1 MVKGTKNKQQDD
13 SKARQKDA
21 VKRLFSYV
29 LQYKKRIAIAFCA
42 MIVNAG
48 ASSLIA
54 ILVGQLTDK
63 GFYEKDPNA
72 IWWAPGALLAISL
85 AYGVAS
91 FVSAYYLQSISQS
104 VLFNF
109 RNALFSRVLR
119 WPAEVYQRRN
129 SGLVMTTFLNQAGTA
144 LGGAME
150 LIATIFRDSLQIIAL
165 LCVLF
170 YHNWQLSL
178 VSFVVAPFLALIIR
192 WVSKRTRRYA
202 GGFQEALADLANV
215 IREGYSGQRM
225 VKIYG
230 AYDYEEERFTKFN
243 GKMKK
248 LALRRKAVSASGT
261 PMTHFVSMC
270 AVSIVVVVA
279 LLQAQ
284 HGMLSLGEFITF
296 LSALLLLMTP
306 IRHLSSL
313 NGSTAAMSVAAESI
327 FEMLDEAEEAD
338 PGQTELKKTRGDVR
352 FERVSHQY
360 VGADRPSVQNFTLD
374 VKAGE
379 TVALVGAS
387 GAGKTTL
394 INLIP
399 RFWVPTSGEI
409 YFDGVAQSSVTL
421 KSLREQIS
429 LVSQDVVLFD
439 DTIAANIA
447 YGNEKATREEIEA
460 AAKKASCHDFIAA
473 LPEGY
478 DTLAGDAG
486 SHLSGGERQRIA
498 GSKLSGGQK
507 QRISIARALL
517 KDAPILLLDEA
528 TSALDTE
535 SEKYIQ
541 QSLDE
546 LMKGRT
552 TFVVAHRLSTII
564 GADKIVVMKDGQIQ
578 EVGKHQ
584 ELLDKKGLYAHLYSI
599 QFATPHHE

>member
-1 MVKGTKNKQQDD
+1 MNQRKESNNQEKLKGQQQD
-13 SKARQKDA
+13 A
-21 VKRLFSYV
+21 VRRLFSHV
-29 LQYKKRIAIAFCA
+29 IRYKKWLAVA
-42 MIVNAG
+42 MVAMVVTAG
-48 ASSLIA
+48 SSSLIA

-63 GFYEKDPNA
+63 GFYEKDPTA
-72 IWWAPGALLAISL
+72 IWWAPGALLVISL
-85 AYGVAS
+85 AYGISS
-91 FVSAYYLQSISQS
+91 FVSAYFLQIISQDI
-104 VLFNF
+104 LCKF
-109 RNALFSRVLR
+109 RTQLFSRVLR
-119 WPAEVYQRRN
+119 WPASTYQKRN
-129 SGLVMTTFLNQAGTA
+129 SGMVVSVFINQAGTA
-144 LGGAME
+144 LGTATE
-150 LIATIFRDSLQIIAL
+150 LMATIFRDSLQIVAL

-192 WVSKRTRRYA
+192 WVGKKTRRY
-202 GGFQEALADLANV
+202 GGGYQKSLAELTSV
-215 IREGYSGQRM
+215 VQEGYKGQRM
-225 VKIYG
+225 VKIYDAYNYEQQRFMG
-230 AYDYEEERFTKFN
+230 ANELMR
-243 GKMKK
+243 K
-248 LALRRKAVSASGT
+248 LSVRMKAVSGAGT

-279 LLQAQ
+279 LLQSQ
-284 HGMLSLGEFITF
+284 HGMLTLGEFITF
-296 LSALLLLMTP
+296 LSALLLLLTP

-313 NGSTAAMSVAAESI
+313 NGATSRVRVAAESI
-327 FEMLDEAEEAD
+327 FEMLDELEEQD
-338 PGQTELKKTRGDVR
+338 PGKNELKEIRGDVC

-360 VGADRPSVQNFTLD
+360 AGADKPSVKDFSLE

-399 RFWVPTSGEI
+399 RFWVPSSGEI
-409 YFDGVAQSSVTL
+409 YFDGIAQSSVTL

-429 LVSQDVVLFD
+429 LVSQDVILFD

-447 YGNEKATREEIEA
+447 YGNETATREQIEEVARA
-460 AAKKASCHDFIAA
+460 AYLMPFVET
-473 LPEGY
+473 LPKGL
-478 DTLAGDAG
+478 DTQV
-486 SHLSGGERQRIA
+486 GEA

-517 KDAPILLLDEA
+517 KNAPILLLDEA

-541 QSLDE
+541 KSLDE

-564 GADKIVVMKDGQIQ
+564 GADKIVVMKNGQIC
-578 EVGKHQ
+578 EVGRHE
-584 ELLDKKGLYAHLYSI
+584 ELLQKKGLYEHLYNI
-599 QFATPHHE
+599 QFASKQDDTLK

>member
-1 MVKGTKNKQQDD
+1 MNQRTESNNQEKLKGQQQD
-13 SKARQKDA
+13 A
-21 VKRLFSYV
+21 VRRLFSHV
-29 LQYKKRIAIAFCA
+29 IRYKKWLAVA
-42 MIVNAG
+42 MVAMVVTAG
-48 ASSLIA
+48 SSSLIA

-63 GFYEKDPNA
+63 GFYEKDPTA
-72 IWWAPGALLAISL
+72 IWWAPGALLVISL
-85 AYGVAS
+85 AYGISS
-91 FVSAYYLQSISQS
+91 FVSAYFLQIISQDI
-104 VLFNF
+104 LCKF
-109 RNALFSRVLR
+109 RTQLFSRVLR
-119 WPAEVYQRRN
+119 WPASTYQKRN
-129 SGLVMTTFLNQAGTA
+129 SGMVVSVFINQAGTA
-144 LGGAME
+144 LGTATE
-150 LIATIFRDSLQIIAL
+150 LMATIFRDSLQIVAL

-192 WVSKRTRRYA
+192 WVGKKTRRY
-202 GGFQEALADLANV
+202 GGGYQKSLAELTSV
-215 IREGYSGQRM
+215 VQEGYKGQRM
-225 VKIYG
+225 VKIYDAYNYEQQRFMG
-230 AYDYEEERFTKFN
+230 ANELMR
-243 GKMKK
+243 K
-248 LALRRKAVSASGT
+248 LSVRMKAVSGAGT

-279 LLQAQ
+279 LLQSQ
-284 HGMLSLGEFITF
+284 HGMLTLGEFITF
-296 LSALLLLMTP
+296 LSALLLLLTP

-313 NGSTAAMSVAAESI
+313 NGATSRVRVAAESI
-327 FEMLDEAEEAD
+327 FEMLDELEEQD
-338 PGQTELKKTRGDVR
+338 PGKNELKEIRGDMC

-360 VGADRPSVQNFTLD
+360 AGADKPSVKDFSLE

-399 RFWVPTSGEI
+399 RFWVPSSGEI
-409 YFDGVAQSSVTL
+409 YFDGIAQSSVTL

-429 LVSQDVVLFD
+429 LVSQDVILFD

-447 YGNEKATREEIEA
+447 YGNETATREQIEEA
-460 AAKKASCHDFIAA
+460 ARAA
-473 LPEGY
+473 YLMPFVETLPKGL
-478 DTLAGDAG
+478 DTQV
-486 SHLSGGERQRIA
+486 GEA

-517 KDAPILLLDEA
+517 KNAPILLLDEA

-541 QSLDE
+541 KSLDE

-564 GADKIVVMKDGQIQ
+564 GADKIVVMKNGQIC
-578 EVGKHQ
+578 EVGRHE
-584 ELLDKKGLYAHLYSI
+584 ELLQKKGLYEHLYNI
-599 QFATPHHE
+599 QFASKQDDTLK

>member
-1 MVKGTKNKQQDD
+1 MVKGTNNKQLDD

-29 LQYKKRIAIAFCA
+29 LQYKKRIAIALCA

-192 WVSKRTRRYA
+192 WVGKSTRRYA

-460 AAKKASCHDFIAA
+460 AAKAAYLMPFIET
-473 LPEGY
+473 LPQGL
-478 DTLAGDAG
+478 DTMV
-486 SHLSGGERQRIA
+486 GEA

-517 KDAPILLLDEA
+517 KDAPILLPIEYVP
-528 TSALDTE
+528 T
-535 SEKYIQ
+535 EKYMQ
-541 QSLDE
+541 VYEEAL
-546 LMKGRT
+546 KNYAG
-552 TFVVAHRLSTII
+552 VVANAI
-564 GADKIVVMKDGQIQ
+564 GSLADKVISRRGRDVVLVSLARAGIPI
-578 EVGKHQ
+578 GI
-584 ELLDKKGLYAHLYSI
+584 LLKRYIKYKYGYDIMHYSI
-599 QFATPHHE
+599 SPLTVYNRDCQCGRYC

>member
-1 MVKGTKNKQQDD
+1 MNQRTESNNQEKLKGQQP
-13 SKARQKDA
+13 DA
-21 VKRLFSYV
+21 VRRLFSHV
-29 LQYKKRIAIAFCA
+29 IRYKKWLAVA
-42 MIVNAG
+42 MVAMVVTAG
-48 ASSLIA
+48 SSSLIA

-63 GFYEKDPNA
+63 GFYEKDPTA
-72 IWWAPGALLAISL
+72 IWWAPGALLVISL
-85 AYGVAS
+85 AYGISS
-91 FVSAYYLQSISQS
+91 FVSAYFLQIISQDI
-104 VLFNF
+104 LCKF
-109 RNALFSRVLR
+109 RTQLFSRVLR
-119 WPAEVYQRRN
+119 WPASTYQKRN
-129 SGLVMTTFLNQAGTA
+129 SGMVVSVFINQAGTA
-144 LGGAME
+144 LGTATE
-150 LIATIFRDSLQIIAL
+150 LMATIFRDSLQIVAL

-192 WVSKRTRRYA
+192 WVGKKTRRY
-202 GGFQEALADLANV
+202 GGGYQKSLAELTSV
-215 IREGYSGQRM
+215 VQEGYKGQRM
-225 VKIYG
+225 VKIYDAYKYEQQRFMG
-230 AYDYEEERFTKFN
+230 ANELMR
-243 GKMKK
+243 K
-248 LALRRKAVSASGT
+248 LSVRMKAVSGAGT

-279 LLQAQ
+279 LLQSQ
-284 HGMLSLGEFITF
+284 HGMLTLGEFITF
-296 LSALLLLMTP
+296 LSALLLLLTP

-313 NGSTAAMSVAAESI
+313 NGATSRVRVAAESI
-327 FEMLDEAEEAD
+327 FEMLDELEEQD
-338 PGQTELKKTRGDVR
+338 PGKNELKEIRGDVC

-360 VGADRPSVQNFTLD
+360 AGADKPSVKDFSLE

-399 RFWVPTSGEI
+399 RFWVPSSGEI
-409 YFDGVAQSSVTL
+409 YFDGIAQSSVTL

-429 LVSQDVVLFD
+429 LVSQDVILFD

-447 YGNEKATREEIEA
+447 YGNETATREQIEEA
-460 AAKKASCHDFIAA
+460 ARAA
-473 LPEGY
+473 YLMPFVETLPKGL
-478 DTLAGDAG
+478 DTQV
-486 SHLSGGERQRIA
+486 GEA

-517 KDAPILLLDEA
+517 KNAPILLLDEA

-541 QSLDE
+541 KSLDE

-564 GADKIVVMKDGQIQ
+564 GADKIVVMKNGQIC
-578 EVGKHQ
+578 EVGRHD
-584 ELLDKKGLYAHLYSI
+584 ELLQKKGLYEHLYNI
-599 QFATPHHE
+599 QFASKQDDALE

>member
-1 MVKGTKNKQQDD
+1 MNQRKESNNQEKLKGQQQD
-13 SKARQKDA
+13 A
-21 VKRLFSYV
+21 VRRLFSHV
-29 LQYKKRIAIAFCA
+29 IRYKKWLAVA
-42 MIVNAG
+42 MVAMVVTAG
-48 ASSLIA
+48 SSSLIA

-63 GFYEKDPNA
+63 GFYEKDPTA
-72 IWWAPGALLAISL
+72 IWWAPGALLVISL
-85 AYGVAS
+85 AYGISS
-91 FVSAYYLQSISQS
+91 FVSAYFLQVISQDI
-104 VLFNF
+104 LCKF
-109 RNALFSRVLR
+109 RTQLFSRVLR
-119 WPAEVYQRRN
+119 WPASTYQKRN
-129 SGLVMTTFLNQAGTA
+129 SGMVVSVFINQAGTA
-144 LGGAME
+144 LGTATE
-150 LIATIFRDSLQIIAL
+150 LMATIFRDSLQIVAL

-192 WVSKRTRRYA
+192 WVGKKTRRY
-202 GGFQEALADLANV
+202 GGGYQKSLAELTSV
-215 IREGYSGQRM
+215 VQEGYKGQRM
-225 VKIYG
+225 VKIYDAYNYEQQRFMG
-230 AYDYEEERFTKFN
+230 ANELMR
-243 GKMKK
+243 K
-248 LALRRKAVSASGT
+248 LSVRMKAVSGAGT

-279 LLQAQ
+279 LLQSQ
-284 HGMLSLGEFITF
+284 HGMLTLGEFITF
-296 LSALLLLMTP
+296 LSALLLLLTP

-313 NGSTAAMSVAAESI
+313 NGATSRVRVAAESI
-327 FEMLDEAEEAD
+327 FEMLDELEEQD
-338 PGQTELKKTRGDVR
+338 PGKNELKEIRGDVC

-360 VGADRPSVQNFTLD
+360 AGADKPSVKDFSLE

-399 RFWVPTSGEI
+399 RFWVPSSGEI
-409 YFDGVAQSSVTL
+409 YFDGIAQSSVTL

-429 LVSQDVVLFD
+429 LVSQDVILFD

-447 YGNEKATREEIEA
+447 YGNETATREQIEEA
-460 AAKKASCHDFIAA
+460 ARAA
-473 LPEGY
+473 YLMPFVETLPKGL
-478 DTLAGDAG
+478 DTQV
-486 SHLSGGERQRIA
+486 GEA

-517 KDAPILLLDEA
+517 KNAPILLLDEA

-541 QSLDE
+541 KSLDE

-564 GADKIVVMKDGQIQ
+564 GADKIVVMKNGQIC
-578 EVGKHQ
+578 EVGRHE
-584 ELLDKKGLYAHLYSI
+584 ELLQKKGLYEHLYNI
-599 QFATPHHE
+599 QFASKQDDTLK

>member
-1 MVKGTKNKQQDD
+1 MNQRTESNNQEKLKGQQQD
-13 SKARQKDA
+13 A
-21 VKRLFSYV
+21 VRRLFSHV
-29 LQYKKRIAIAFCA
+29 IRYKKWLAVA
-42 MIVNAG
+42 MVAMVVTAG
-48 ASSLIA
+48 SSSLIA

-63 GFYEKDPNA
+63 GFYEKDPTA
-72 IWWAPGALLAISL
+72 IWWAPGALLVISL
-85 AYGVAS
+85 AYGISS
-91 FVSAYYLQSISQS
+91 FVSAYFLQIISQDI
-104 VLFNF
+104 LCKF
-109 RNALFSRVLR
+109 RTQLFSRVLR
-119 WPAEVYQRRN
+119 WPASTYQKRN
-129 SGLVMTTFLNQAGTA
+129 SGMVVSVFINQAGTA
-144 LGGAME
+144 LGTATE
-150 LIATIFRDSLQIIAL
+150 LMATIFRDSLQIVAL

-192 WVSKRTRRYA
+192 WVGKKTRRY
-202 GGFQEALADLANV
+202 GGGYQKSLAELTSV
-215 IREGYSGQRM
+215 VQEGYKGQRM
-225 VKIYG
+225 VKIYDAYNYEQQRFMG
-230 AYDYEEERFTKFN
+230 ANELMR
-243 GKMKK
+243 K
-248 LALRRKAVSASGT
+248 LSVRMKAVSGAGT

-279 LLQAQ
+279 LLQSQ
-284 HGMLSLGEFITF
+284 HGMLTLGEFITF
-296 LSALLLLMTP
+296 LSALLLLLTP

-313 NGSTAAMSVAAESI
+313 NGATSRVRVAAESI
-327 FEMLDEAEEAD
+327 FEMLDELEEQD
-338 PGQTELKKTRGDVR
+338 PGKNELKEIRGDVC

-360 VGADRPSVQNFTLD
+360 AGADKPSVKDFSLE

-399 RFWVPTSGEI
+399 RFWVPSSGEI
-409 YFDGVAQSSVTL
+409 YFDGIAQSSVTL

-429 LVSQDVVLFD
+429 LVSQDVILFD

-447 YGNEKATREEIEA
+447 YGNETATREQIEEA
-460 AAKKASCHDFIAA
+460 ARAAYLMPFIET
-473 LPEGY
+473 LPKGL
-478 DTLAGDAG
+478 DTQV
-486 SHLSGGERQRIA
+486 GEA

-517 KDAPILLLDEA
+517 KNAPILLLDEA

-541 QSLDE
+541 KSLDE

-564 GADKIVVMKDGQIQ
+564 GADKIVVMKNGQIC
-578 EVGKHQ
+578 EVGRHD
-584 ELLDKKGLYAHLYSI
+584 ELLQKKGLYEHLYNI
-599 QFATPHHE
+599 QFASKQDDALE

>member
-1 MVKGTKNKQQDD
+1 MNQRTESNNQEKLKGQQP
-13 SKARQKDA
+13 DA
-21 VKRLFSYV
+21 VRRLFSHV
-29 LQYKKRIAIAFCA
+29 IRYKKWLAVA
-42 MIVNAG
+42 MVAMVVTAG
-48 ASSLIA
+48 SSSLIA

-63 GFYEKDPNA
+63 GFYEKDPTA
-72 IWWAPGALLAISL
+72 IWWAPGALLVISL
-85 AYGVAS
+85 AYGISS
-91 FVSAYYLQSISQS
+91 FVSAYFLQIISQDI
-104 VLFNF
+104 LCKF
-109 RNALFSRVLR
+109 RTQLFSRVLR
-119 WPAEVYQRRN
+119 WPESTYQKRN
-129 SGLVMTTFLNQAGTA
+129 SGMVVSVFINQAGTA
-144 LGGAME
+144 LGTATE
-150 LIATIFRDSLQIIAL
+150 LMATIFRDSLQIVAL

-192 WVSKRTRRYA
+192 WVGKKTRRY
-202 GGFQEALADLANV
+202 GGGYQKSLAELTSV
-215 IREGYSGQRM
+215 VQEGYKGQRM
-225 VKIYG
+225 VKIYDAYNYEQQRFMG
-230 AYDYEEERFTKFN
+230 ANELMR
-243 GKMKK
+243 K
-248 LALRRKAVSASGT
+248 LSVRMKAVSGAGT

-279 LLQAQ
+279 LLQSQ
-284 HGMLSLGEFITF
+284 HGMLTLGEFITF
-296 LSALLLLMTP
+296 LSALLLLLTP

-313 NGSTAAMSVAAESI
+313 NGATSRVRVAAESI
-327 FEMLDEAEEAD
+327 FEMLDELEEQD
-338 PGQTELKKTRGDVR
+338 PGKNELKEIRGDVC

-360 VGADRPSVQNFTLD
+360 AGADKPSVKDFSLE

-399 RFWVPTSGEI
+399 RFWVPSSGEI
-409 YFDGVAQSSVTL
+409 YFDGIAQSSVTL

-429 LVSQDVVLFD
+429 LVSQDVILFD

-447 YGNEKATREEIEA
+447 YGNETATREQIEEA
-460 AAKKASCHDFIAA
+460 ARAA
-473 LPEGY
+473 YLMPFVETLPKGL
-478 DTLAGDAG
+478 DTQV
-486 SHLSGGERQRIA
+486 GEA

-517 KDAPILLLDEA
+517 KNAPILLLDEA

-541 QSLDE
+541 KSLDE

-564 GADKIVVMKDGQIQ
+564 GADKIVVMKNGQIC
-578 EVGKHQ
+578 EVGRHD
-584 ELLDKKGLYAHLYSI
+584 ELLQKKGLYEHLYNI
-599 QFATPHHE
+599 QFASKQDDALE

>member
-1 MVKGTKNKQQDD
+1 MNQRKESNNQEKLKDQQQD
-13 SKARQKDA
+13 A
-21 VKRLFSYV
+21 VRRLFSHV
-29 LQYKKRIAIAFCA
+29 IRYKKWLAVA
-42 MIVNAG
+42 MVAMVVTAG
-48 ASSLIA
+48 SSSLIA

-63 GFYEKDPNA
+63 GFYEKDPTA
-72 IWWAPGALLAISL
+72 IWWAPGALLVISL
-85 AYGVAS
+85 AYGISS
-91 FVSAYYLQSISQS
+91 FVSAYFLQIISQDI
-104 VLFNF
+104 LCKF
-109 RNALFSRVLR
+109 RTQLFSRVLR
-119 WPAEVYQRRN
+119 WPASTYQKRN
-129 SGLVMTTFLNQAGTA
+129 SGMVVSVFINQAGTA
-144 LGGAME
+144 LGTATE
-150 LIATIFRDSLQIIAL
+150 LMATIFRDSLQIVAL

-192 WVSKRTRRYA
+192 WVGKKTRRY
-202 GGFQEALADLANV
+202 GGGYQKSLAELTSV
-215 IREGYSGQRM
+215 VQEGYKGQRM
-225 VKIYG
+225 VKIYDAYNYEQQRFMG
-230 AYDYEEERFTKFN
+230 ANELMR
-243 GKMKK
+243 K
-248 LALRRKAVSASGT
+248 LSVRMKAVSGAGT

-279 LLQAQ
+279 LLQSQ
-284 HGMLSLGEFITF
+284 HGMLTLGEFITF
-296 LSALLLLMTP
+296 LSALLLLLTP

-313 NGSTAAMSVAAESI
+313 NGATSRVRVAAESI
-327 FEMLDEAEEAD
+327 FEMLDELEEQD
-338 PGQTELKKTRGDVR
+338 PGKNELKEIRGDVC

-360 VGADRPSVQNFTLD
+360 AGADKPSVKDFSLE

-399 RFWVPTSGEI
+399 RFWVPSSGEI
-409 YFDGVAQSSVTL
+409 YFDGIAQSSVTL

-429 LVSQDVVLFD
+429 LVSQDVILFD

-447 YGNEKATREEIEA
+447 YGNETATREQIEEA
-460 AAKKASCHDFIAA
+460 ARAA
-473 LPEGY
+473 YLMPFVETLPKGL
-478 DTLAGDAG
+478 DTQV
-486 SHLSGGERQRIA
+486 GEA

-517 KDAPILLLDEA
+517 KNAPILLLDEA

-541 QSLDE
+541 KSLDE

-564 GADKIVVMKDGQIQ
+564 GADKIVVMKNGQIC
-578 EVGKHQ
+578 EVGRHE
-584 ELLDKKGLYAHLYSI
+584 ELLQKKGLYEHLYNI
-599 QFATPHHE
+599 QFASKQDDTLK

>member
-1 MVKGTKNKQQDD
+1 MNQRTESNNQEKLKGQQQD
-13 SKARQKDA
+13 A
-21 VKRLFSYV
+21 VRRLFSHV
-29 LQYKKRIAIAFCA
+29 IRYKKWLAVA
-42 MIVNAG
+42 MVAMVVTAG
-48 ASSLIA
+48 SSSLIA

-63 GFYEKDPNA
+63 GFYEKDPTA
-72 IWWAPGALLAISL
+72 IWWAPGALLVISL
-85 AYGVAS
+85 AYGISS
-91 FVSAYYLQSISQS
+91 FVSAYFLQIISQDI
-104 VLFNF
+104 LCKF
-109 RNALFSRVLR
+109 RTQLFSRVLR
-119 WPAEVYQRRN
+119 WPASTYQKRN
-129 SGLVMTTFLNQAGTA
+129 SGMVVSVFINQAGTA
-144 LGGAME
+144 LGTATE
-150 LIATIFRDSLQIIAL
+150 LMATIFRDSLQIVAL

-192 WVSKRTRRYA
+192 WVGKKTRRY
-202 GGFQEALADLANV
+202 GGGYQKSLAELTSV
-215 IREGYSGQRM
+215 VQEGYKGQRM
-225 VKIYG
+225 VKIYDAYNYEQQRFMG
-230 AYDYEEERFTKFN
+230 ANELMR
-243 GKMKK
+243 K
-248 LALRRKAVSASGT
+248 LSVRMKAVSGAGT

-279 LLQAQ
+279 LLQSQ
-284 HGMLSLGEFITF
+284 HGMLTLGEFITF
-296 LSALLLLMTP
+296 LSALLLLLTP

-313 NGSTAAMSVAAESI
+313 NGATSRVRVAAESI
-327 FEMLDEAEEAD
+327 FEMLDELEEQD
-338 PGQTELKKTRGDVR
+338 PGKNELKEIRGDVC

-360 VGADRPSVQNFTLD
+360 AGADKPSVKDFSLE

-399 RFWVPTSGEI
+399 RFWVPSSGEI
-409 YFDGVAQSSVTL
+409 YFDGIAQSSVTL

-429 LVSQDVVLFD
+429 LVSQDVILFD

-447 YGNEKATREEIEA
+447 YGNETATREQIEEA
-460 AAKKASCHDFIAA
+460 ARAA
-473 LPEGY
+473 YLMPFVETLPKGL
-478 DTLAGDAG
+478 DTQV
-486 SHLSGGERQRIA
+486 GEA

-517 KDAPILLLDEA
+517 KNAPILLLDEA

-541 QSLDE
+541 KSLDE

-564 GADKIVVMKDGQIQ
+564 GADKTVVMKNGQIC
-578 EVGKHQ
+578 EVGRHD
-584 ELLDKKGLYAHLYSI
+584 ELLQKKGLYEHLYNI
-599 QFATPHHE
+599 QFASKQDDALE